1 MAFAFYK
8 LPGLDRERVL
18 AAVEP
23 VLRAHRVQGVELL
36 WKTDGAGR
44 LLEVNVEVPGSTVP
58 GAGVTI
64 DLCTEISRD
73 LSAALDVADV
83 IPGAY
88 RLQVGSPGL
97 DRALYVAADYERFTG
112 QLAKVKLARPLANGQ
127 RTVRA
132 KLGGVNEDGQIVLEM
147 DGERVVLDLEGIDSA
162 RLVFEWNK
170 GPGPGARRSKKSAG
184 RKADR
189 GAAPRGSQQSR

>member
-1 MAFAFYK
+1 
-8 LPGLDRERVL
+8 
-18 AAVEP
+18 
-23 VLRAHRVQGVELL
+23 VELL
-36 WKTDGAGR
+36 WKTDRGGR
-44 LLEVNVEVPGSTVP
+44 VLEVSVELPGSKIP

-88 RLQVGSPGL
+88 RLQVGSPGVE
-97 DRALYVAADYERFTG
+97 RALYVASDYERFKG
-112 QLAKVKLARPLANGQ
+112 QLAKVKVSEPLAKGQ

-132 KLGGVNEDGQIVLEM
+132 TIVGLNENGQVVLEA
-147 DGERVVLDLEGIDSA
+147 DGTEVVLDLERIESA
-162 RLVFEWNK
+162 RLLFEWNK
-170 GPGPGARRSKKSAG
+170 GPGPGAKRSKKSAQ

-189 GAAPRGSQQSR
+189 ETASRGSQQSR